1 MRFILS
7 LLLLLVF
14 TIPSQLV
21 AGDAAR
27 TVRWTGTLSDEEH
40 TLTLLPALP
49 DDAGKDT
56 PQPAVFYLKNLA
68 SPRVG
73 TDSDD
78 VIIQDLRESGHLVVV
93 LDCQNVPQ
101 ARVPFLNRDL
111 AKLRDDLYRGRLLAR
126 EPIDSTRV
134 FIVPAGHRLKR
145 DILYYRDSSRP
156 LALDLI
162 YPSGHP
168 AHSVGTVLEF
178 SCDNRDRMSNSS
190 LAICSDTL
198 LDGSATEGFA
208 VAMAD
213 HPVPAP
219 YKGMDAMPASA
230 QKIKAAVRTLRAEVT
245 ALGLNDR
252 IVPAGFSRGSG
263 MALMLLTTEGLA
275 EFEGHGE
282 HPEVSSAVQG
292 AIVLSGRFT
301 YLDLRPDDRL
311 IPRYAQAW
319 GPRETAL
326 DNWRRHG
333 ALDYLTTLTQP
344 VFLSINVT
352 ESPDA
357 LHQMTVLRKRLA
369 ELGNDSIF
377 MMEREARGHKVPLDP
392 AILEEMSRYL
402 KRQLGAD

>member
-14 TIPSQLV
+14 IIPSQLV

-93 LDCQNVPQ
+93 LDYQNVPQ

-145 DILYYRDSSRP
+145 DVLYYRDASRP

-162 YPSGHP
+162 YPSGRP
-168 AHSVGTVLEF
+168 SHSVGTVLEF
-178 SCDNRDRMSNSS
+178 SCDNRDRMSNGS

-198 LDGSATEGFA
+198 LDGFATEGFA

-213 HPVPAP
+213 HPVAPP

-245 ALGLNDR
+245 ALGFNGR

-263 MALMLLTTEGLA
+263 MALMLLTTEGVA

-301 YLDLRPDDRL
+301 YLDLRAEDRL
-311 IPRYAQAW
+311 IPRYTQAW

-333 ALDYLTTLTQP
+333 ALDYLAAATRP
-344 VFLSINVT
+344 IFLSINIT

-357 LHQMTVLRKRLA
+357 LHQMIVLRKRLA
-369 ELGNDSIF
+369 ELGNDSTF

-392 AILEEMSRYL
+392 AILEEMGRYL
-402 KRQLGAD
+402 ERQLRAD